1 MFCQRGIALCKIG
14 PRLAVYPPK
23 CSLIFC
29 CIPVTADCRRL
40 PLGCCVTWHDMA
52 WHFARSDLRCKG
64 RNGKCHVESNGHD
77 RLQIVLEYRCSLT
90 KFLVPFPF
98 CTVHVQHPW
107 SFYVFFVSLNK
118 LVCWNR
124 SDAGV
129 HKSGEL
135 VPALRTVH
143 VNHPEARRIGDWLRH
158 QTGTTSTSC
167 KSWFV
172 FAKSGSHRPI
182 DLLVIVDACVCS
194 LYILYIMK
202 CNTYRSC
209 QRTWV
214 LQSRLSIFSQAA
226 AIAVAPPQRHKSI
239 TNPHLRC
246 LRKVAAKDS

>member
-1 MFCQRGIALCKIG
+1 MQDWSEACRIPAEVFLD
-14 PRLAVYPPK
+14 
-23 CSLIFC
+23 FF

-52 WHFARSDLRCKG
+52 WIFARSDLRCKG

-98 CTVHVQHPW
+98 CNVHVQHPW

-118 LVCWNR
+118 LVWWNR

-182 DLLVIVDACVCS
+182 WWLLMHVSAVCIYCILWNAIHTDLV
-194 LYILYIMK
+194 K
-202 CNTYRSC
+202 G
-209 QRTWV
+209 
-214 LQSRLSIFSQAA
+214 
-226 AIAVAPPQRHKSI
+226 H
-239 TNPHLRC
+239 
-246 LRKVAAKDS
+246 